1 MSILLKKTNFSKGA
15 LNAGITNV
23 ATSFTLQSG
32 QGSIFPATGAGN
44 PFRGV
49 FWSASYSTPEQ
60 DTSREI
66 VECYRSSGDV
76 FTVVTRGAEGTTA
89 KAWSS
94 SDNFALVLTTGVLS
108 EIESEFSNYA
118 SATSTTT
125 FTNKTFDDAFIGKQ
139 IATPSNPSSGYNKLY
154 FKSDNNL
161 YKLNSAGTEVEV
173 GAGGSIGGST
183 GSTTRAI
190 LIANGTGGST
200 LQATGITIDSSDN
213 IILPTAVANDQKGI
227 IYRGSTRWLHGYY
240 PTTASGNNVFLGGSA
255 GNFTMT
261 AGGGAHESS
270 NLIGIGASVLSA
282 STGAY
287 QIVAIGTFAFQSAT
301 TASLGVGIGTFA
313 FQKNN
318 GTYGTAVGQAA
329 GRYVTTGGTGNGY
342 GNTLLGSLAGQGV
355 DTVSNYGYATCVGTS
370 SGIALT
376 TGTVAGLYLGSFSGA
391 NVTSGQSNIILATN
405 TTAGT
410 AASTTTGSSNIIIGN
425 GLSVSANS
433 ASNEMNIGGV
443 IYGTGLYGTGKI
455 GIGVTNANITAR
467 LHLAAG
473 TTSAASAPLKF
484 ISGSLMSS
492 AEAGAM
498 EFLTDAYYLT
508 ITTGAA
514 RQQIV
519 TDTNTVTMTN
529 KTLTSPTLTTPVLGT
544 PSSGTLTNCTQ
555 LPISG
560 LVGSTSTAIG
570 VGTIELG
577 HASDTTIARV
587 SAGVISVEGV
597 TVPTIS
603 STSTF
608 TNKRITQRVGTTAS
622 SATPTPDADANDMYT
637 VTALAAGATFGAPTG
652 TPTDGQKLMI
662 RIKDNG
668 TARTLAFNAIYRAI
682 GVTLPT
688 TTVISKTIYLG
699 AVYNSADTKWDILA
713 YSLEA

>member
-637 VTALAAGATFGAPTG
+637 VTALAAGAIFGAPTG